1 MMMIRS
7 MLVLVLL
14 LASTV
19 ATAST
24 DCADWNTEAFA
35 EAADRARWHA
45 CLAAGADPTARD
57 EDGLT
62 PLHHAARW
70 GHASVV
76 KALLDAGAK
85 PDARNGEG
93 KTPFDMLPSE
103 LEGTDVYWELN
114 EARYR

>member
-1 MMMIRS
+1 M
-7 MLVLVLL
+7 
-14 LASTV
+14 
-19 ATAST
+19 
-24 DCADWNTEAFA
+24 C
-35 EAADRARWHA
+35 
-45 CLAAGADPTARD
+45 
-57 EDGLT
+57 
-62 PLHHAARW
+62 W

-76 KALLDAGAK
+76 KAPLDAGAKPDARDKNGWTPLHWAAHEGHASVVEALLAAGAK